1 MSAGTFSTDW
11 FKHAQA
17 AVNADP
23 GFRKR
28 GSIDVKM
35 GVKVG
40 GSCVLV
46 TFAGFSCHGVADLA
60 PNDTRDA
67 DFMIEMTADQWQ
79 RFLEGRRSAQGRTLA
94 QIDAT
99 DNLVKSLTPRKKLEF
114 LRFHTSLQAFF
125 DAGVQANAAVA
136 A

>member
-1 MSAGTFSTDW
+1 MSAESFSADW

-40 GSCVLV
+40 SSCVLV

-67 DFMIEMTADQWQ
+67 DFIVEMTPDQWQ

-94 QIDAT
+94 QIDVT
-99 DNLVKSLTPRKKLEF
+99 DNVVKALTPRKKLEF

-125 DAGVQANAAVA
+125 DAGVHASAAA
-136 A
+136 AA

>member
-1 MSAGTFSTDW
+1 MSAESFSTDW
-11 FKHAQA
+11 FMHART

-23 GFRKR
+23 AFRKR

-40 GSCVLV
+40 SRCVLV
-46 TFAGFSCHGVADLA
+46 TFAGFSCHGVAELA
-60 PNDTRDA
+60 PTDTRDA
-67 DFMIEMTADQWQ
+67 DFMVEMTVPQWQ

-94 QIDAT
+94 QIDVT
-99 DNLVKSLTPRKKLEF
+99 DNVVHALTPRKKLEF

-125 DAGVQANAAVA
+125 DAGVQASATATA
-136 A
+136 

>member
-1 MSAGTFSTDW
+1 MSSETFSVEW

-17 AVNADP
+17 VVNADP

-28 GSIDVKM
+28 GSIDVKI

-40 GSCVLV
+40 NSCVLV

-67 DFMIEMTADQWQ
+67 DFMLEMTTDQWQ

-94 QIDAT
+94 QIDVT
-99 DNLVKSLTPRKKLEF
+99 ENVVKASTPRKKLEF

-125 DAGVQANAAVA
+125 DAGVQANSAVA